1 MGITD
6 YINLIMQDGL
16 AVVIVAYFIYK
27 DYKFNEQLRTG
38 LERIGNNLVLLNQ
51 KLEVEVNEHGKEDG
65 N

>member
-1 MGITD
+1 MGIAD

-51 KLEVEVNEHGKEDG
+51 KLEVEVNENGKEDKY
-65 N
+65 